1 MTQFSLR
8 EAAREAGTSK
18 SSLCRAVASGRVSAT
33 RTEDG
38 RLLFDPAELF
48 RAFPPK
54 PTLSPE
60 AFQPGRPGT
69 ASAGQTGTTV
79 LELQARVRHLEE
91 QLAEARKHCDRW
103 HETATK
109 LAERPLMLPAP
120 ETPQRRGFW
129 PWRRAG

>member
-1 MTQFSLR
+1 MTGFSLR
-8 EAAREAGTSK
+8 QAATAAGTSK
-18 SSLCRAVASGRVSAT
+18 TSIVRAIQSGRLSAA
-33 RTEDG
+33 RTDTGGWAIE
-38 RLLFDPAELF
+38 PAELF

-54 PTLSPE
+54 PAPDRTGDGPE
-60 AFQPGRPGT
+60 
-69 ASAGQTGTTV
+69 GQTVPAV

-120 ETPQRRGFW
+120 ETPQRRAWW